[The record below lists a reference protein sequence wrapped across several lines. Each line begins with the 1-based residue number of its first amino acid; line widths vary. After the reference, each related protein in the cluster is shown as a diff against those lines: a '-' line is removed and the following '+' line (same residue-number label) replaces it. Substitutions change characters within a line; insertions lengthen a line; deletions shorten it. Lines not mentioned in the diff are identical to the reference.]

1 MDEDFLCLAV
11 SNVLGAWKVAFWA
24 QWAKVYWSRPGILYF
39 MWFDFVQHTMSQVSR
54 LMYPVRTQYPAH
66 SSQHART

>member
-24 QWAKVYWSRPGILYF
+24 QWAKVYWSRPGIFVLY
-39 MWFDFVQHTMSQVSR
+39 VV
-54 LMYPVRTQYPAH
+54 
-66 SSQHART
+66 